1 MTKEMKKKYY
11 DNNKE
16 KLITYQVNRYR
27 ELSGIFNEWR
37 KSLVCSKC
45 GENDKACLEFH
56 HCEPAEKEQNVIK
69 MVARGLKSVLRE
81 LNKCVVVCA
90 NCHCKIHAYNQE
102 TKPDYTLSTKFEK
115 FYNNVSE
122 KTTIIK

>member
-81 LNKCVVVCA
+81 LNKCIVVKFMRIIRKQ
-90 NCHCKIHAYNQE
+90 NPIIHFQQSLKN
-102 TKPDYTLSTKFEK
+102 F
-115 FYNNVSE
+115 
-122 KTTIIK
+122 TIMFQKKQP